1 MYNLLV
7 CNSANLNRLQQ
18 VLLGINFAPMRL
30 NGAAGYDSAAD
41 GHVTKNTYGWP
52 DRVVGPA
59 TALHQRTA
67 DSCAD
72 S

>member
-1 MYNLLV
+1 MYNLFV

-41 GHVTKNTYGWP
+41 GHVTKNIYGRP
-52 DRVVGPA
+52 DNFR
-59 TALHQRTA
+59 RTRHRSPSA
-67 DSCAD
+67 DS
-72 S
+72 